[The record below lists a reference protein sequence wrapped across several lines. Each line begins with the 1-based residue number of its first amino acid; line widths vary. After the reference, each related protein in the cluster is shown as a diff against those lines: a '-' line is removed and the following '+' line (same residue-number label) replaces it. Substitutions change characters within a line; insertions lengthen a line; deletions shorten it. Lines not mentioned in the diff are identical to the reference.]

1 MNARERNLLIGLGA
15 VVGAWIL
22 WTVVRSRIV
31 EPLRLR
37 DEQIVALA
45 SDVAAKER
53 QVERAKRAA
62 ERIEQWRLVALP
74 GDVSLAQT
82 LYLDQLRRTLERSG
96 IERPT
101 IRTSRPIK
109 RGDDYSRVPVGVD
122 ARCQLNELTSFLRQF
137 DEAPILHQIRRLR
150 IQPVV
155 KDGRIEA
162 YDCSL
167 SIEALSMPDALA
179 KDRLPTREDAEA
191 VLAKRPPRADHDFQL
206 FAAKSPFQPT
216 EIVDRG
222 QRREPSESQRTRD
235 ERNDTYLVAAVT
247 VDGASEIWLRNRSS
261 NARKVVPEGGAIE
274 IEGFQGTV
282 LKVSPDSVL
291 LQVDDRVGPLSIG
304 KNLAAWRPS
313 ADADA
318 DQTPKSSTDDAARNE
333 AAEKPDDVPKP
344 LEE

>member
-1 MNARERNLLIGLGA
+1 MLLIGFGA
-15 VVGAWIL
+15 VVGLWLL

-31 EPLRLR
+31 EPLRQR
-37 DEQIVALA
+37 DDQIAALA
-45 SDVAAKER
+45 ADVAAKER
-53 QVERAKRAA
+53 LLNRARRAA
-62 ERIEQWRLVALP
+62 EEVEAWRLVALP

-109 RGDDYSRVPVGVD
+109 RGEDYSRIPVGVE
-122 ARCQLNELTSFLRQF
+122 ARCQLNEITSFLRQL
-137 DEAPILHQIRRLR
+137 DEAPTLQQIRRLR

-179 KDRLPTREDAEA
+179 KDALPTREVAQA

-206 FAAKSPFQPT
+206 FAAKNPFQPT

-222 QRREPSESQRTRD
+222 QRRDPPDAPRTRD
-235 ERNDTYLVAAVT
+235 ERGDYYLVAAVT
-247 VDGASEIWLRNRSS
+247 VDGHSEVWLRNRSN

-274 IEGFQGTV
+274 IDGFQGKV

-304 KNLAAWRPS
+304 KNLAAWKPSPS
-313 ADADA
+313 ADS
-318 DQTPKSSTDDAARNE
+318 DQTPKSSTDDAAKKE
-333 AAEKPDDVPKP
+333 AAEKPKDAPSP
-344 LEE
+344 LED